1 MLCPHCGAEALPGSR
16 FCYRCRRRLAEPG
29 PPAVPSFV
37 YNAPKPPHAPAR
49 RGLAAAALLLALAG
63 LGAGGWVLRERQRRT
78 DAAASEG
85 RALAR
90 LRAVMT
96 AQMRYASVNGGAFD
110 TLACLA
116 GPERCLPRVSKD
128 LAPFLAPEAL
138 SPEAQADY
146 RLTLHAGPAP
156 HEPRSPTQYSP
167 SSLAAYACVAHPQ
180 PPGGALRRTFCG
192 DSTGR
197 LCVLSSPESPELADG
212 VCPLLCT
219 DLRLTPAPRQP

>member
-1 MLCPHCGAEALPGSR
+1 VPGAA
-16 FCYRCRRRLAEPG
+16 A
-29 PPAVPSFV
+29 APSFV
-37 YNAPKPPHAPAR
+37 YTAPKPERASR
-49 RGLAAAALLLALAG
+49 RGLVAAAALLVLAG

-85 RALAR
+85 FALAR

-110 TLACLA
+110 TLVCLA
-116 GPERCLPRVSKD
+116 GPERCLPRVPKD
-128 LAPFLAPEAL
+128 LPPFLAPEVL

-146 RLTLHAGPAP
+146 RLTLHPGPAP
-156 HEPRSPTQYSP
+156 HETRSPAHYSP
-167 SSLAAYACVAHPQ
+167 SSLAAYACVADPQ
-180 PPGGALRRTFCG
+180 PPGGAPRRTFCG

-219 DLRLTPAPRQP
+219 DLRLTRPTPQP